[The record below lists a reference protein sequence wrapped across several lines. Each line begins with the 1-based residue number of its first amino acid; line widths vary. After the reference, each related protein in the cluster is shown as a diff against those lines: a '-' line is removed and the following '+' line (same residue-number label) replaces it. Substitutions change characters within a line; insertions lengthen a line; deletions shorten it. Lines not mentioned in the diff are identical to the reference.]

1 MGWLTALREDIY
13 PATPFPDFADG
24 ATFGLAT
31 ARAMA
36 WAAQLAYE
44 VRNEPKLDRI
54 LNRWGWRPR
63 NILARQFNSVL
74 KLTSTKGFVA
84 ISGDM
89 TIISFAG
96 TEPTSVANW
105 LTDLAF
111 FKTPFGIH
119 EGFQAGADV
128 VWSQVRAAGA
138 NAAGGIFLTGH
149 SLGAAI
155 AALSAQRLLAES
167 VITSER
173 LIGIYTIGMPRAGN
187 EAFAAGYDSDSSGLL
202 GLRTYR
208 LVHGEDIVP
217 DVPPASPPFGFRHV
231 GRLLACPR
239 GGSFDPAQLEPPA
252 PERPQAGSGIAESIG
267 EVIGAGSARVLA
279 PYPGEAPVARAI
291 VDALPASLR
300 DHIPDRYLAALSHDS
315 AGG

>member
-13 PATPFPDFADG
+13 PATPFPAFADG
-24 ATFGLAT
+24 ATFRLSA

-44 VRNEPKLDRI
+44 VLDQPKLDRI
-54 LNRWGWRPR
+54 LTRWGWTRR
-63 NILARQFNSVL
+63 DILAGQLNSVL

-84 ISGDM
+84 AAGDI

-111 FKTPFGIH
+111 FKTPSGIH
-119 EGFQAGADV
+119 EGFQAGVDV
-128 VWSQVRAAGA
+128 VWSQVRAAAA

-155 AALSAQRLLAES
+155 AALSAQRLLAEC

-173 LIGIYTIGMPRAGN
+173 LIG
-187 EAFAAGYDSDSSGLL
+187 
-202 GLRTYR
+202 
-208 LVHGEDIVP
+208 V
-217 DVPPASPPFGFRHV
+217 
-231 GRLLACPR
+231 
-239 GGSFDPAQLEPPA
+239 
-252 PERPQAGSGIAESIG
+252 
-267 EVIGAGSARVLA
+267 
-279 PYPGEAPVARAI
+279 
-291 VDALPASLR
+291 
-300 DHIPDRYLAALSHDS
+300 
-315 AGG
+315 